1 MKNKLI
7 FTDKNIS
14 VDSNL
19 LFILKQ
25 KKKVKYLIN
34 EMLISLFIHTRIY
47 ICVYIYLCICKYDIC
62 VLFYFI

>member
-25 KKKVKYLIN
+25 KKKRK
-34 EMLISLFIHTRIY
+34 ISY
-47 ICVYIYLCICKYDIC
+47 Q
-62 VLFYFI
+62 

>member
-25 KKKVKYLIN
+25 KKNVKYLIN

-47 ICVYIYLCICKYDIC
+47 IYVYIYLCICKYDIC